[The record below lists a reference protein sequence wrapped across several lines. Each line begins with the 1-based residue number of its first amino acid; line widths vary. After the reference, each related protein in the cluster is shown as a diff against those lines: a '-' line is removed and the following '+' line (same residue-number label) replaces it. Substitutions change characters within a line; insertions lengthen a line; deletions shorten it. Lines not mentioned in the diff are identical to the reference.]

1 MLNSL
6 FHKMFCLILLP
17 SDLRTNP
24 AGPGGKLAGCRVAIM
39 LLSGD
44 RQRVGG
50 CHPGPGGQLLAG
62 DHAVTA
68 TWVVTSFSI
77 VHRALV
83 SKDVTRSYKMSPD
96 VPRCHQMSLDVT
108 RCHKYLQMSR
118 FSQAR
123 SHGWF
128 LKWEDLFGRNVTIA
142 SCSADKATVGQ
153 IPRQPSWHP
162 VLSSAIIPL
171 HHCTAY

>member
-24 AGPGGKLAGCRVAIM
+24 AGPGGKFAGCRVAIM
-39 LLSGD
+39 LQSGD

-50 CHPGPGGQLLAG
+50 CHPGPGGQLLDG

-68 TWVVTSFSI
+68 TWVVTSSSI

-83 SKDVTRSYKMSPD
+83 SLDNTGTYNMSPD
-96 VPRCHQMSLDVT
+96 VTRYHQMSLDITICHQMSLDVT
-108 RCHKYLQMSR
+108 RCH
-118 FSQAR
+118 
-123 SHGWF
+123 
-128 LKWEDLFGRNVTIA
+128 
-142 SCSADKATVGQ
+142 
-153 IPRQPSWHP
+153 
-162 VLSSAIIPL
+162 
-171 HHCTAY
+171 